1 METISTPGAAV
12 ASGRRF
18 LARIL
23 LSVMITCGAS
33 ADVVTDWNATLEA
46 ALRNPTPS
54 VPAQARA
61 SAIVHAA
68 IFDAVNG
75 IVGNYAP
82 LRVMGP
88 APAGARV
95 EAAAA
100 YAAYTTLLSLFP
112 AKQ

>member
-1 METISTPGAAV
+1 MKNSLTHFITIRPALAGLLFAGAV
-12 ASGRRF
+12 
-18 LARIL
+18 
-23 LSVMITCGAS
+23 TCGAF

-61 SAIVHAA
+61 SAIVHVA

-75 IVGNYAP
+75 ITRKYTP
-82 LRVMGP
+82 LRVIDS
-88 APAGARV
+88 APPGARP

-100 YAAYTTLLSLFP
+100 YAAHT
-112 AKQ
+112 